1 MHVREIP
8 NSLPMPLQDGTSRVL
23 VFFGSD
29 CRVGG
34 LDAHIEGLGEL
45 QSIFS
50 KCLVVLEHHVYIS
63 ISPYIYIYINM
74 QMQLG
79 IQASDELYTE
89 TLATLTKATKLLTH
103 HMTGSQNAKKRFE
116 AITTA

>member
-1 MHVREIP
+1 MFVSIQCCMHVREIP

-63 ISPYIYIYINM
+63 ISPYIYIYIHKY
-74 QMQLG
+74 
-79 IQASDELYTE
+79 A
-89 TLATLTKATKLLTH
+89 
-103 HMTGSQNAKKRFE
+103 NAIGHPGF
-116 AITTA
+116 